1 MDYANTWWVWV
12 AAGIVLG
19 ILELFAPGFIFV
31 GFAVGAVAVGL
42 LLVVGGQVSAILA
55 GSISVKLLVFA
66 LASLV
71 AWLVLRRIEGERKG
85 QKKLWDTD
93 INED

>member
-1 MDYANTWWVWV
+1 MDLDTWWVWV
-12 AAGIVLG
+12 AGGIALA
-19 ILELFAPGFIFV
+19 ILEMFAPGFIFL
-31 GFAVGAVAVGL
+31 GFAVGAVVVGVL
-42 LLVVGGQVSAILA
+42 LLVGPPVETALA
-55 GSISVKLLVFA
+55 GSMSVKLLVFA

-85 QKKLWDTD
+85 QKKLIDRD

>member
-1 MDYANTWWVWV
+1 MDLDTWWVWV
-12 AAGIVLG
+12 AGGIALA
-19 ILELFAPGFIFV
+19 ILEMFAPGFIFL
-31 GFAVGAVAVGL
+31 GFAVGAVVVGVL
-42 LLVVGGQVSAILA
+42 LLIGPPVATALA
-55 GSISVKLLVFA
+55 GSMSVKLLVFA

-85 QKKLWDTD
+85 QKKLIDRD

>member
-1 MDYANTWWVWV
+1 MDLDTWWVWM
-12 AAGIVLG
+12 AGGIVLA
-19 ILELFAPGFIFV
+19 ILEMFVMGFIFL
-31 GFAVGAVAVGL
+31 GFAVGAAVVGIL
-42 LLVVGGQVSAILA
+42 LLIGMPVAAVLT
-55 GSISVKLLVFA
+55 GSLSVKLLVFA

-71 AWLVLRRIEGERKG
+71 AWLVLRRILGVRKG

>member
-1 MDYANTWWVWV
+1 MSWDIWWVWV

-19 ILELFAPGFIFV
+19 ILEVFAPGFIFL
-31 GFAVGAVAVGL
+31 GFAVGAVVVGL
-42 LLVVGGQVSAILA
+42 LMALSGPVALA
-55 GSISVKLLVFA
+55 LTGSLALTLLVFA

-71 AWLVLRRIEGERKG
+71 AWLVLRRMEGVRKG

>member
-1 MDYANTWWVWV
+1 MSWDIWWVWV

-19 ILELFAPGFIFV
+19 ILEVFAPGFIFL
-31 GFAVGAVAVGL
+31 GFAVGAVVVGL
-42 LLVVGGQVSAILA
+42 LMALSGPVALA
-55 GSISVKLLVFA
+55 LTGSLALTLLVFA
-66 LASLV
+66 LASLG
-71 AWLVLRRIEGERKG
+71 AWLVLRQLEGVRKG